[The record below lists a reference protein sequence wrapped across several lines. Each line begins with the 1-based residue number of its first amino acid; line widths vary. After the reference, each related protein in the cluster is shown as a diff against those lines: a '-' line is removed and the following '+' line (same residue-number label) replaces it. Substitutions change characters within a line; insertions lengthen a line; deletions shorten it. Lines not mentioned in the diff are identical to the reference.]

1 MIQQVLEGIS
11 NALYSEFGFQNY
23 IEKIAQDMEEPCF
36 FISCLQPE
44 FRHYVGERYFME
56 CQFAVQYFPKSI
68 DHANE
73 ECYGT
78 AQKML
83 WLLETIQAGNEPLR
97 GSKMKYEIKEGILHF
112 FVNYDFFLHKAKRQD
127 AMGGMQSNV
136 SIKK

>member
-1 MIQQVLEGIS
+1 MIQQVLAGIS
-11 NALYSEFGFQNY
+11 NALFSEFGFQNY

-78 AQKML
+78 AQKMF

-112 FVNYDFFLHKAKRQD
+112 L
-127 AMGGMQSNV
+127 
-136 SIKK
+136 